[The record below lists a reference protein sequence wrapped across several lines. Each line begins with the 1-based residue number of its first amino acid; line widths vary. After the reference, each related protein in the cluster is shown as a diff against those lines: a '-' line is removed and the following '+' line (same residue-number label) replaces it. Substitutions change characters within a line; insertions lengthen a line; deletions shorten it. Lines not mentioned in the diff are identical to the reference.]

1 MPFLTQGKTDWK
13 FIGIVVVLAVIAG
26 GVIWFLINLISEE
39 EFSELEQ
46 IVTEKVGLTDGLD
59 IPESSKEDIIYEE
72 AGPKIINAA
81 FDFEGFR
88 KEIVFSISEEEEI
101 LRVKIKDRDGYLP
114 ELGLEEL
121 RLANL
126 VYSAD
131 PSLRINEVA
140 IYTQSGTFYFF
151 LADERICGGTGNCSW
166 ILYKYDSEKEE
177 FSNFKEEDAE
187 LDKFKEIFGFLPRAD
202 GFIVSPNRQKIIFPS
217 HGKGGARVGGGN
229 IWMIDI
235 LKEDINYILIGRT
248 YFSEYS
254 YARIYS
260 LAWENN
266 ECIIFNVE
274 LGDGEKWMAGIQETV
289 FREYKYCYLVDM
301 LELLNENR
309 EIVEG

>member
-13 FIGIVVVLAVIAG
+13 FLLIVIVLAVVVG
-26 GVIWFLINLISEE
+26 GGIWFLVNLTSDEFVGLEETLTEKNDLTEETDILEYSEE
-39 EFSELEQ
+39 DIVSE
-46 IVTEKVGLTDGLD
+46 K
-59 IPESSKEDIIYEE
+59 

-177 FSNFKEEDAE
+177 FSNFKEEEAE
-187 LDKFKEIFGFLPRAD
+187 LDKFKEIFGFLPGAD
-202 GFIVSPNRQKIIFPS
+202 GFIVSPDRQKIIFPS
-217 HGKGGARVGGGN
+217 HGKGGARNIGGN

-235 LKEDINYILIGRT
+235 LKEDVNYILTGMT

-274 LGDGEKWMAGIQETV
+274 LEDGEKWMAGIQETV

-301 LELLNENR
+301 LELLNEKK
-309 EIVEG
+309 EISEG